1 VARIRGDPALPG
13 EAADF
18 NHCQSCQLCLSVE
31 ISLAATL
38 LKFCGAALVPYARSG
53 TMSKLSKLSSPDKK
67 LLEVAAMTETNH
79 PYWGRQF
86 EAFFVEFSRLSAAC
100 DIDIFQAGVGDRVL
114 NNDESVCGRRNPA
127 VFKKLRRALMAFYEI
142 EEKAIERIGPEEVLL
157 MLDQLRA
164 STAKLHSVELGS
176 ASPAPDSDDQGSS

>member
-1 VARIRGDPALPG
+1 
-13 EAADF
+13 
-18 NHCQSCQLCLSVE
+18 
-31 ISLAATL
+31 
-38 LKFCGAALVPYARSG
+38 
-53 TMSKLSKLSSPDKK
+53 
-67 LLEVAAMTETNH
+67 MTETKH

-86 EAFFVEFSRLSAAC
+86 EAFFVEFSRLCAAC

-127 VFKKLRRALMAFYEI
+127 VFKKLRRALMAFYEM

-164 STAKLHSVELGS
+164 STAKLHSVELGP